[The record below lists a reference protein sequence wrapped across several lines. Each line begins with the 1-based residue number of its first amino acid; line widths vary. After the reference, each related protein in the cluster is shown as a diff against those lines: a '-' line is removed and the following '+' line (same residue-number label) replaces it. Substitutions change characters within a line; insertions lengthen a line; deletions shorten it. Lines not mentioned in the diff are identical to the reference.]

1 MRIKKFTG
9 HTLKEATE
17 LMKSEL
23 GPDAIVLSSR
33 KVPRGGPLSFLG
45 RDMFEIT
52 GAMDEAALAGENT
65 YRRRPEGRGFD
76 QYLRESR
83 QGEDDRS
90 PMAGIRRIA
99 EEFEH
104 RGHDDRR
111 APASSRRGVESAEL
125 LELKT
130 DMEDLKGTLRVIADH
145 LKYSRMPALP
155 DFLQKAY
162 TRLVQHD
169 LDERLAADVVQAVY
183 GRLAQEQGATKS
195 TMEKQLIGT
204 LAGLITAPAPPRSR
218 RKNQKVIVLVGP
230 TGVGKTTTIAKLA
243 AINKL
248 MHGHDVG
255 LISADTYRIGA
266 IEQLRTFAGIAD
278 IPMQVVYKPSEVGPA
293 LRKFRSKDMVFVDTV
308 GRSQRSR
315 KELADLGR
323 FVAAADP
330 DEIHLVI
337 SASTGVR
344 TAQDILNQFKGI
356 KPDRLIFSKLDEAAT
371 YGPILSLLH
380 AHRLPVSYVTTG
392 QTVPDDIRTMD
403 PTQLAS
409 LVYTGELAHA

>member
-1 MRIKKFTG
+1 
-9 HTLKEATE
+9 
-17 LMKSEL
+17 
-23 GPDAIVLSSR
+23 
-33 KVPRGGPLSFLG
+33 
-45 RDMFEIT
+45 
-52 GAMDEAALAGENT
+52 
-65 YRRRPEGRGFD
+65 
-76 QYLRESR
+76 
-83 QGEDDRS
+83 
-90 PMAGIRRIA
+90 
-99 EEFEH
+99 
-104 RGHDDRR
+104 
-111 APASSRRGVESAEL
+111 
-125 LELKT
+125 
-130 DMEDLKGTLRVIADH
+130 MEDLKGTLRVIADH

-183 GRLAQEQGATKS
+183 GRLAQEQGTTKN
-195 TMEKQLIGT
+195 TMEKQLISA
-204 LAGLITAPAPPRSR
+204 LAGLITAPAPPRGR
-218 RKNQKVIVLVGP
+218 RRNQKVIVLVGP

-278 IPMQVVYKPSEVGPA
+278 IPMQVVYKPSEMGAAV
-293 LRKFRSKDMVFVDTV
+293 RKFRPKDMIFVDTV
-308 GRSQRSR
+308 GRSQRSK

-323 FVAAADP
+323 FVTAADP
-330 DEIHLVI
+330 DEVHLVL
-337 SASTGVR
+337 SASTGAR
-344 TAQDILNQFKGI
+344 TARDILDQFKSV
-356 KPDRLIFSKLDEAAT
+356 KPDRLIFSKLDEAAS

-380 AHRLPVSYVTTG
+380 THHLPVSYVTTG

-403 PTQLAS
+403 PMQLAS